1 MYYKYENRYECAI
14 KFEIPSSSSSFP
26 SRYATRSCPL
36 CIEQVNEAEASMR
49 MIREQI
55 DALSMGS
62 GSGSGNGTASRRD
75 LSFLNREEEF
85 GHLIMVGK

>member
-1 MYYKYENRYECAI
+1 MNVQSNLKSSPPSPPSPTRY
-14 KFEIPSSSSSFP
+14 S
-26 SRYATRSCPL
+26 TRSCPL

-49 MIREQI
+49 MIRQQI
-55 DALSMGS
+55 NALSMGS
-62 GSGSGNGTASRRD
+62 GSGSGSGSRD